1 MEVSGKKMNDFSRKD
16 FLQLTALLVG
26 SFRFKNNIFGKS
38 LFRSSTQ
45 PPDLSEIAKR
55 TKRIFE
61 LVPELFIDQ
70 QGVLKTK
77 DGASVPQYQT
87 FLNKYFEERE
97 LTFIEDE
104 PYGIMLHSFG
114 ETEAFRLKYGGSP
127 ACIPRTYMI
136 GLGEATTAAFVIGEG
151 NVPQEENFGVIQTEK
166 MSPEG
171 IPYRTGH
178 CMMAD
183 ESPEWYMIK
192 AYNKHYWT
200 SGLDRGK
207 TIYFDFFGKNRARP
221 NARII
226 GVESAGSLYDQNIP
240 PEKVY
245 ANTIGLLVALMKRYQ
260 ITLSNIFGHYEF
272 DSKKSDP
279 GKIYLYSIR
288 QLLLMYISLH
298 GDDTLKELALDK
310 SGYESIDQAFKAQKH
325 LFSLVSS
332 EETIQ
337 KAQDTWGDFAVTYT
351 SILISETM
359 VDEIGVL
366 AQNILQLL
374 GELP

>member
-1 MEVSGKKMNDFSRKD
+1 MNSFSRKD

-26 SFRFKNNIFGKS
+26 TFRFKNKIFGKS
-38 LFRSSTQ
+38 LFRPSTQ
-45 PPDLSEIAKR
+45 PPDVSEITQK

-61 LVPELFIDQ
+61 LVPELMLDQ
-70 QGVLKTK
+70 QGVLRMK
-77 DGASVPQYQT
+77 DGTSVPQYQT
-87 FLNKYFEERE
+87 FFNRYFQERE

-114 ETEAFRLKYGGSP
+114 ESEAYRLKFGGSP
-127 ACIPRTYMI
+127 ACVPQTYVM
-136 GLGEATTAAFVIGEG
+136 GLGEASSAAFVIGEG
-151 NVPQEENFGVIQTEK
+151 SVPQEENFGVIQTEK

-200 SGLDRGK
+200 FGLDRGK
-207 TIYFDFFGKNRARP
+207 TIYFDFFGKNRGRP

-240 PEKVY
+240 PERVY
-245 ANTIGLLVALMKRYQ
+245 ANTIGLLVALMKRYE
-260 ITLSNIFGHYEF
+260 IAFSNIFGHYEF

-288 QLLLMYISLH
+288 QLLLMYINLY

-325 LFSLVSS
+325 LFSLVSA

-337 KAQDTWGDFAVTYT
+337 KAQDTWGDFSVIYT

-359 VDEIGVL
+359 VGEVSVL
-366 AQNILQLL
+366 AQNILHLI
-374 GELP
+374 GKFP

>member
-1 MEVSGKKMNDFSRKD
+1 MSDFSRKD
-16 FLQLTALLVG
+16 FLNLSAVLMG
-26 SFRFKNNIFGKS
+26 SFSFNNRVFGLLNHRT
-38 LFRSSTQ
+38 LF
-45 PPDLSEIAKR
+45 PGPDISEI
-55 TKRIFE
+55 TKKTRRIFE

-77 DGASVPQYQT
+77 DGTSVPQYQT
-87 FLNKYFEERE
+87 FLNKYFEERD

-114 ETEAFRLKYGGSP
+114 ESEAYRLKYGGSS
-127 ACIPRTYMI
+127 ACVPRTYMI

-200 SGLDRGK
+200 FGLDRGK
-207 TIYFDFFGKNRARP
+207 TIYFDFFGMNRARP

-240 PEKVY
+240 PERVY
-245 ANTIGLLVALMKRYQ
+245 ANTIGLLVALMKRYE

-288 QLLLMYISLH
+288 QLLLMYISLY
-298 GDDTLKELALDK
+298 GDETLKELALDK
-310 SGYESIDQAFKAQKH
+310 SGYESVDHAFKAQKH

-332 EETIQ
+332 EETIR
-337 KAQDTWGDFAVTYT
+337 KAQDTWGDFSVIYT

-359 VDEIGVL
+359 VDEMSVL
-366 AQNILQLL
+366 AKNIFHLIS
-374 GELP
+374 ELP